1 MTLQERL
8 DALGACVASDDV
20 AKLLADAGARGRPK
34 RPYAC
39 PIANWLTDAPDCE
52 NARVA
57 HGELAADNADGEQI
71 DLCLAEWSKA
81 VGVFVDR
88 FDRGHFS
95 NLEADQR

>member
-8 DALGACVASDDV
+8 DALGACVTSDDV
-20 AKLLADAGARGRPK
+20 AKLLADADVRGHPK

-52 NARVA
+52 MARVA
-57 HGELAADNADGEQI
+57 HGELAADRADGEEI
-71 DLCLAEWSKA
+71 DLCLSEWSSA

-88 FDRGHFS
+88 FDRGEFE